1 MTMKKGSRRGFT
13 LVELMIVVAIIGVL
27 AALAIY
33 GVRRYVF
40 TAKTAE
46 AKEGIGRI
54 AKDASSAFN
63 AERMAGTVLPLGS
76 TAAGS
81 NQLCWGSATMTDGLI
96 PAAVTAI
103 QGRKYQSSP
112 SEWNAGSSSG
122 PGGGAA
128 GFACLGFSMQ
138 DPQYYQYGYM
148 TACTSTNC
156 DGDGDQ
162 FTAHAHGDLDGDG
175 SVSTYYLAG
184 AIQSAAGA
192 GLVVTVAPNF
202 VDQDPLE

>member
-54 AKDASSAFN
+54 AKDASSAYN

-81 NQLCWGSATMTDGLI
+81 NQLCWGASATV
-96 PAAVTAI
+96 PSSSASI
-103 QGRKYQSSP
+103 QGKKYQSSP
-112 SEWNAGSSSG
+112 AEWNVDSSAGPAGSS
-122 PGGGAA
+122 A

-138 DPQYYQYGYM
+138 DPQYFMYGY
-148 TACTSTNC
+148 TTDCNGDC
-156 DGDGDQ
+156 DASGDI
-162 FTAHAHGDLDGDG
+162 FTASANGDLDGDTT
-175 SVSTYYLAG
+175 VSTYYLVG
-184 AIQSAAGA
+184 QIQSVAGS
-192 GLVVTVAPNF
+192 GMVVTVAPNF
-202 VDQDPLE
+202 VDVDPLE